1 MSRVS
6 PEVSIISYLSISR
19 TYLIFLTP
27 SSHLCRTSLI
37 SHSFF
42 PLSFPPLTSLVPISS
57 LSLLPLLSPSLLFF
71 PPLVPISSLTPSFL
85 SPSLLSPLSYLSLSH
100 TYLISHSFLSSLLPS
115 SHLSCTYLISHS
127 FLSFLL
133 PSSHH
138 SCTYLIS
145 LTPSSPLS
153 FPPFFFPPLTYL
165 VPISS
170 LSFLPFSPL

>member
-27 SSHLCRTSLI
+27 SSHLSRTYLI
-37 SHSFF
+37 SHSF

-85 SPSLLSPLSYLSLSH
+85 SPSLLSPLSYLSHLSLLPLLSSSLLSPLSYLSLSH
-100 TYLISHSFLSSLLPS
+100 TYLISHSFLSSLL
-115 SHLSCTYLISHS
+115 HLQDYYL
-127 FLSFLL
+127 
-133 PSSHH
+133 
-138 SCTYLIS
+138 
-145 LTPSSPLS
+145 LTA
-153 FPPFFFPPLTYL
+153 
-165 VPISS
+165 VIH
-170 LSFLPFSPL
+170 